1 MHALMTPVLLRVSGV
16 DSLQLNPEPDPPH
29 AEPRKPRQARR
40 GERRTVIGKDP
51 RGQAVLPE
59 SRFHQ
64 RPHVR
69 RVAARDPL
77 TTQQIAARRIGN
89 RQRIAAFAVAGFE
102 PTLEIDR
109 PNLVG
114 RLGAG
119 ELTGRRGVAPAL
131 TGVGESV
138 AFQQRPD
145 SGVRRPIDVRV
156 GALESRFELVFA
168 PSGIARPQ
176 GQDLS
181 LDLGGKGALAVW
193 ALWIDRPIRRRLVGR
208 SDRAICSRSWK
219 SMTRLGGLVWAAGAG
234 LARA

>member
-89 RQRIAAFAVAGFE
+89 RQRIAAFAVADLE

-119 ELTGRRGVAPAL
+119 ELTGRRGVARRLPGWVSPWRFSSAP
-131 TGVGESV
+131 
-138 AFQQRPD
+138 RR
-145 SGVRRPIDVRV
+145 VRRPIDVRV

-168 PSGIARPQ
+168 AKWDSAPARP
-176 GQDLS
+176 GS
-181 LDLGGKGALAVW
+181 LARSRRERLALAVW

-208 SDRAICSRSWK
+208 SDRAICSRSC
-219 SMTRLGGLVWAAGAG
+219 G
-234 LARA
+234 

>member
-89 RQRIAAFAVAGFE
+89 RQRIAAFAVAGVE

-119 ELTGRRGVAPAL
+119 ELTGRRGVAPAH

-168 PSGIARPQ
+168 PSGTARPQ

-181 LDLGGKGALAVW
+181 LDLGGKGLRLPFGRFGLIGQSGDAL
-193 ALWIDRPIRRRLVGR
+193 LGI
-208 SDRAICSRSWK
+208 AIEPF
-219 SMTRLGGLVWAAGAG
+219 VAG
-234 LARA
+234 LTADAEAPTDGGHGILPG